1 MAVRVENSRWH
12 SWWLPMV
19 VGVLSVIAG
28 VLAIVWPDITLLAL
42 ALILGI
48 NLVVLSAFTIA
59 DALSTDADPDDR
71 TLRIVLGLS
80 GIIGG
85 MVILRRPGDTLLVLV
100 IAAGVWLVMAGVL
113 ELVRVF
119 ALHDGHRLFH
129 AFGGIVD
136 LAIGVLILALPD
148 LGLATLAVLVAIS
161 FIVRGVL
168 LASTAW
174 RLRHAGA
181 EATGHGRTPFSPTP
195 A

>member
-1 MAVRVENSRWH
+1 M
-12 SWWLPMV
+12 M
-19 VGVLSVIAG
+19 VGVLSIIAG

-48 NLVVLSAFTIA
+48 NLAVLSAFTIA
-59 DALSTDADPDDR
+59 DALSADADPNDR
-71 TLRIVLGLS
+71 TLRIVLGMS

-100 IAAGVWLVMAGVL
+100 VAAGVWLIMAGVL

-119 ALHDGHRLFH
+119 ALKDGHRLFH

-136 LAIGVLILALPD
+136 LVIGVLILALPD
-148 LGLATLAVLVAIS
+148 LGLVTLAILVAIS

-168 LASTAW
+168 LASTGW
-174 RLRHAGA
+174 RLRHEGA
-181 EATGHGRTPFSPTP
+181 AATGPGRTPFSPTP

>member
-1 MAVRVENSRWH
+1 MAVREENRTWSA
-12 SWWLPMV
+12 WWLPMA
-19 VGVLSVIAG
+19 VGILSVIAG
-28 VLAIVWPDITLLAL
+28 VLAIVWPGITLLAL

-48 NLVVLSAFTIA
+48 NLALLSAFTIA
-59 DALSTDADPDDR
+59 DALSADADPDDR
-71 TLRIVLGLS
+71 TLRIVLGVS

-100 IAAGVWLVMAGVL
+100 IAAGVWLVLAGVL
-113 ELVRVF
+113 ELVRAF
-119 ALHDGHRLFH
+119 AVRDGHRLSH

-161 FIVRGVL
+161 FIVHGVL
-168 LASTAW
+168 LTATGW
-174 RLRHAGA
+174 RLRHARA
-181 EATGHGRTPFSPTP
+181 EAAGPGRTPFSPTP